1 MVTIARNDKPST
13 QSEPSRPDLRLTP
26 RQHQVLRLLADGLST
41 REMAG
46 TLQISEQ
53 AVRNQVQLLLAELR
67 VRNRLEAV
75 VVASCNNWL

>member
-1 MVTIARNDKPST
+1 
-13 QSEPSRPDLRLTP
+13 
-26 RQHQVLRLLADGLST
+26 VLRLLADGLST